1 MIKQGLIYRVVVS
14 EQHPSGPQSGQEGA
28 AETLMESTADIW
40 VTVNQAAMYPI
51 AAMTSP
57 TDIPLRKLELSSFVV
72 TILVF

>member
-1 MIKQGLIYRVVVS
+1 MIKQDLIYRVVVS
-14 EQHPSGPQSGQEGA
+14 EQHPSGQGQEGA